1 MKSKFS
7 VYTIFAFLT
16 ETLNA
21 SKQRNNKRIWQTNST
36 YQNNDDSTIDG
47 FDYLSFAKIF
57 LLQSEPSQ
65 QPKIEILQGEPSSQ
79 LPKTATLQ
87 TEYTPKKQEAWKE
100 HAQNRCIKET
110 SDSKVNKEI
119 SGFKDKSLHMTCSN
133 QTEPE
138 TAFYSSTPLPP
149 FYIAFPEKAM
159 KEQISKPLEYE
170 YIEHDEVNPEC
181 SLPDTCSQSVI
192 IDNSIICS
200 EEVDFSA
207 QKFLSLNK
215 SIEVPMNNP
224 IPSNPSISKNIKM
237 KERLRGN
244 YEKMLYR
251 KTHVMMSDI
260 PSFNLFFN
268 QKISQ
273 KNLNEVNYESI
284 LIIKEELFSI
294 IFTSNSIDNCNENN
308 YSDDLKTILMFG
320 KKLVKLENNFFLNLS
335 RLEWLE
341 KITEFFCL
349 NPFKN
354 IENTKINLLFPEL
367 NFLQNFSKK
376 TRHILYV
383 HYLYKVISLITYSIP
398 LNNDKVVKYESREKK
413 SCSKNLI
420 DKIIF
425 FTRIL
430 LSELFY
436 SFQKNPEKIQIYRL
450 LNTLHYFST
459 LTIEK
464 AKYFSISLFKLKM
477 RFILRFLFDTNI
489 RIEDGFKNDLSLGI
503 ICQLTNPSASKLIQ
517 RRLFALI
524 CSHCSVN
531 IYIDKATALVNIY
544 RDRFC
549 GNKRLETIFNQ
560 EAQNIRNLKE
570 SITSMDFSQNKHD
583 NDIQVL
589 KILLELEFRISHI
602 EKAILGNSILVTS
615 FYAKKGYEFIYNSII
630 KQAEKYYKDSH
641 FSKEYFSI
649 L

>member
-21 SKQRNNKRIWQTNST
+21 SKQRNNKIIWQKNST
-36 YQNNDDSTIDG
+36 YQNNDDYTIDG

-65 QPKIEILQGEPSSQ
+65 QPKIEILQSEPSSQ

-87 TEYTPKKQEAWKE
+87 TEYTPKKQESWQE
-100 HAQNRCIKET
+100 HAQNRCINET
-110 SDSKVNKEI
+110 SDYKVNKEI
-119 SGFKDKSLHMTCSN
+119 SYFKDNSLHMTCSN

-138 TAFYSSTPLPP
+138 TAVYSSTPLPA

-170 YIEHDEVNPEC
+170 YIEDDEVNPEF

-192 IDNSIICS
+192 IDNSTVCS

-207 QKFLSLNK
+207 QEFLSLNK
-215 SIEVPMNNP
+215 AIEVPMKNP
-224 IPSNPSISKNIKM
+224 IPSNPSISKNIK
-237 KERLRGN
+237 
-244 YEKMLYR
+244 R
-251 KTHVMMSDI
+251 KKWLCLDDENM
-260 PSFNLFFN
+260 F
-268 QKISQ
+268 
-273 KNLNEVNYESI
+273 LNEVNHEYI

-294 IFTSNSIDNCNENN
+294 IFTSNSIDNFNENN
-308 YSDDLKTILMFG
+308 YYDDDLDEKNILENLKNKNSKFYPNEVKTFEDLKTILI
-320 KKLVKLENNFFLNLS
+320 S
-335 RLEWLE
+335 EWCK
-341 KITEFFCL
+341 KITEYICL

-354 IENTKINLLFPEL
+354 IENTKINLIFPEL
-367 NFLQNFSKK
+367 NFFTEFFKENQFQYIFKG
-376 TRHILYV
+376 HILYV
-383 HYLYKVISLITYSIP
+383 YYLYEVISLITYSIP
-398 LNNDKVVKYESREKK
+398 LNNNMVVKYKSREKK

-420 DKIIF
+420 GKIIF
-425 FTRIL
+425 FTRNL

-464 AKYFSISLFKLKM
+464 GKYFSIFLFELKM
-477 RFILRFLFDTNI
+477 RYIFRFLFETNI
-489 RIEDGFKNDLSLGI
+489 RIEDGFKNDLFLGI

-531 IYIDKATALVNIY
+531 IYMDKATALVNIY
-544 RDRFC
+544 RDKFC

-560 EAQNIRNLKE
+560 EAQNIINLKE
-570 SITSMDFSQNKHD
+570 SINSMDFSQNKHD
-583 NDIQVL
+583 FDIQVL

-630 KQAEKYYKDSH
+630 KQAEEYYKDSH